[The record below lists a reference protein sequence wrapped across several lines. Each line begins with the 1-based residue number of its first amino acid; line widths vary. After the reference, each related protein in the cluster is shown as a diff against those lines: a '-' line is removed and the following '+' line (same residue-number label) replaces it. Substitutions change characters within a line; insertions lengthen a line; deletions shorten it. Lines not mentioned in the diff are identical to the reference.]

1 MAKAYEGI
9 LGPVVGKIGP
19 VVGYLWRGKPVFR
32 AYVEHIRYPNTERQ
46 QRERDWF
53 ITMVR
58 LAAVARQALLLG
70 MRQKAAAAQ
79 MTEGNWFV
87 RRNKQHF
94 RHENGTLHVDYER
107 LMLSEGPVAPVT
119 GTSAAVAPDGVLTVN
134 WQKRSG
140 LHREKSS
147 DSVHLYVYNDD
158 EKRGL
163 LAAPAQRRDG
173 RLSLRLPDHWQHH
186 DLHLY
191 LFATDSQG
199 LASPTTY
206 ASTSTARDNQEVEPT
221 DNLLEEN
228 PEQIQPKQERK
239 PDETAFSPMSP
250 TRFPR
255 GTPATHQN
263 DT

>member
-32 AYVEHIRYPNTERQ
+32 AYVEHIRYPNSERQ

-53 ITMVR
+53 VAMVR

-147 DSVHLYVYNDD
+147 DSVHLYVYNAD

-163 LAAPAQRRDG
+163 LAAPAPRRDG
-173 RLSLRLPDHWQHH
+173 RLTLRLPDHWQHH
-186 DLHLY
+186 SLHCY
-191 LFATDSQG
+191 LFAADAHG
-199 LASPTTY
+199 HASPTAY
-206 ASTSTARDNQEVEPT
+206 AQPSYPQDNQPIDTSIEQAQHPT
-221 DNLLEEN
+221 PQSQPTGQGKPAPAHTH
-228 PEQIQPKQERK
+228 PEAPPQL
-239 PDETAFSPMSP
+239 
-250 TRFPR
+250 PR
-255 GTPATHQN
+255 AHLPAHRS